1 MNGGAIDKGTLDK
14 CTLDKGML
22 DVAEAADPAAQRF
35 DLPRMIEQ
43 HRPALVR
50 YFLRHLPSP
59 DDAEDLAQE
68 ALVRL
73 MRMPSPTDVLNVE
86 AYLLRIASNLMRD
99 RFRRDLSHC
108 VQQHVSL
115 DELSGDWPSEV
126 PHGERVYEGN
136 RRLQLFLQALD
147 ELSPRC
153 RQVFLLQRYEGLTY
167 SAIAGRLEISVSAVE
182 KQMMRALLHFDTR
195 LGDM

>member
-1 MNGGAIDKGTLDK
+1 MNGGAIDKGTLD
-14 CTLDKGML
+14 
-22 DVAEAADPAAQRF
+22 VAEAAGPASDRF
-35 DLPRMIEQ
+35 DLPRMIER

-50 YFLRHLPSP
+50 YFLRHLPNA

-68 ALVRL
+68 TLVRL

-86 AYLLRIASNLMRD
+86 AYLLRIASNLLRD
-99 RFRRDLSHC
+99 RFRRDHSHC
-108 VQQHVSL
+108 AQQHVSL

-126 PHGERVYEGN
+126 PYGERVYEGN
-136 RRLQLFLQALD
+136 RRLQLFLEALD
-147 ELSPRC
+147 ELTPRC

-167 SAIAGRLEISVSAVE
+167 SAIARRLEISVSAVE

-195 LGDM
+195 LGDT

>member
-1 MNGGAIDKGTLDK
+1 MNEGGIDA
-14 CTLDKGML
+14 
-22 DVAEAADPAAQRF
+22 AELSGPASGRA

-50 YFLRHLPSP
+50 YFLRHLPNA

-73 MRMPSPTDVLNVE
+73 MRMPSTADVLNVE
-86 AYLLRIASNLMRD
+86 AYLLRIASNLVRD
-99 RFRRDLSHC
+99 RFRRDVSHC
-108 VQQHVSL
+108 TQQHVSL
-115 DELSGDWPSEV
+115 DELTGDWPSEV
-126 PHGERVYEGN
+126 PYGERVYEGN
-136 RRLQLFLQALD
+136 KRLQLFLSALD

-167 SAIAGRLEISVSAVE
+167 SAIARRLEISVSAVE

-195 LGDM
+195 LGDP